1 MGSLKLD
8 VPVGVIRRGAARG
21 ARVRIRES
29 VRLAI
34 AVQKGSYRSHA
45 RNTQARLVTCCALF
59 TKHKLTYLA
68 LRKWRGR
75 HMATHRLDRGS
86 GALSVGVAVIV
97 VEQRARG
104 AAGRRVH
111 LLVLRPIIAVAVVRS
126 VNVVL
131 VVIGR
136 SIAVGSLLRRFL
148 ASPRTFARDGLSAQ
162 TRPFSHDLCRGRTV
176 QHGAGRDGVLARGR
190 EHICFAS
197 QRLRSVGL
205 TRVFAARQAQA
216 FRRVQYLRWLALGGS
231 C

>member
-111 LLVLRPIIAVAVVRS
+111 LLVLRPIIVVAVVRS

-148 ASPRTFARDGLSAQ
+148 ASPRTGDCGFAVAAPGAFAETGEAGGFGGVALLQANDG
-162 TRPFSHDLCRGRTV
+162 P
-176 QHGAGRDGVLARGR
+176 
-190 EHICFAS
+190 CFLFWTANS
-197 QRLRSVGL
+197 
-205 TRVFAARQAQA
+205 TF
-216 FRRVQYLRWLALGGS
+216 
-231 C
+231 